1 MEARDSA
8 SAPFPMALRRA
19 LGHGSTVCAQPIA
32 GGHTRRAAASPPLSK
47 FRCKVGGPI
56 YLYRERSYFNTAHRS
71 LGKDITPGAGPSADK
86 LRSNF
91 TDFLWFFE

>member
-8 SAPFPMALRRA
+8 SAPFSMALRRA

-56 YLYRERSYFNTAHRS
+56 YLYRERSYLQPCTSGFRKKNELLPTHDLDVLYHS
-71 LGKDITPGAGPSADK
+71 HVIFIDV
-86 LRSNF
+86 
-91 TDFLWFFE
+91 